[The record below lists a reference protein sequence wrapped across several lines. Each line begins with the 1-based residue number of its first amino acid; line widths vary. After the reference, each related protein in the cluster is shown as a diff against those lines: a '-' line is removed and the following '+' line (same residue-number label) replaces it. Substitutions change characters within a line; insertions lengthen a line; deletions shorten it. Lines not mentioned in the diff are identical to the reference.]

1 MIKSETS
8 QSHTSTQALFL
19 SCAGKHRFGLDYQTG
34 GVCMCKDDKVLTAL
48 QMEMVCPRLRFWR
61 FWATSDSEWVL
72 LELLDE
78 SGSKF

>member
-8 QSHTSTQALFL
+8 QSHTNTVPQWCWD
-19 SCAGKHRFGLDYQTG
+19 SCAGKHRFGLDYPIG

-48 QMEMVCPRLRFWR
+48 QMEMVCHRLRFLG
-61 FWATSDSEWVL
+61 TSDPEWVL

>member
-8 QSHTSTQALFL
+8 QSRTNTVPQWCLD
-19 SCAGKHRFGLDYQTG
+19 SCAGKHRFGLDYQIG

-48 QMEMVCPRLRFWR
+48 QIEIVCHHLRLLG
-61 FWATSDSEWVL
+61 TSDPEWVL